1 MKKSK
6 NKHDLPGPA
15 GCCAITALVSVFT
28 FAIFLQINENAIRQE
43 TSTNLSGTRVSR
55 FCLGNRSPRHS
66 GRLDQPA
73 LRIAPQTLWC
83 SLHSRARGGKGQGSE
98 IRVKQHGSSDR
109 GAAQFQI
116 PYWHFRVLASGSFHS
131 KNKNF
136 IKLKIW
142 KSFHLISAE
151 SAKILTLT
159 ITWVY
164 LMKQSYYRLQVHG
177 KVGWNLAPLNLNI
190 KK

>member
-1 MKKSK
+1 MHFDPGQKNKTNMQLKAVIVVQSQISRLRNDGMKKCK

-15 GCCAITALVSVFT
+15 GCCAITALVSVCLSVFT

-83 SLHSRARGGKGQGSE
+83 SLHSRARRREGARFRDQGE
-98 IRVKQHGSSDR
+98 AVWEQ
-109 GAAQFQI
+109 
-116 PYWHFRVLASGSFHS
+116 
-131 KNKNF
+131 
-136 IKLKIW
+136 
-142 KSFHLISAE
+142 
-151 SAKILTLT
+151 
-159 ITWVY
+159 
-164 LMKQSYYRLQVHG
+164 
-177 KVGWNLAPLNLNI
+177 
-190 KK
+190 